1 MATSLTIGVAIVR
14 AAFSSGASDADD
26 LRTLLRN
33 WTRLEEREN
42 VEQDLVASLSVPGYL
57 ETADG
62 DGVKVYVPV
71 NLCRVSPTR
80 AQREGIHSNAPFLPP
95 KGTVRSPE
103 RRSFPVLPFCCG
115 DKSSDKRI

>member
-62 DGVKVYVPV
+62 DGVVHGNPFSTFSPAVIPR
-71 NLCRVSPTR
+71 NL
-80 AQREGIHSNAPFLPP
+80 
-95 KGTVRSPE
+95 
-103 RRSFPVLPFCCG
+103 
-115 DKSSDKRI
+115 